1 MGYLRDAM
9 TVTGVC
15 LRSRTPF
22 VTSLLGLA
30 ALSPAWPPAEI
41 LTMSYHGRV
50 FAYLLQ
56 AVHLPALRRAH
67 HLPYMRSKPGARA
80 TREDTVSH
88 RAPLFVT
95 SHTACQNDVM
105 DAVVTSVPDDV
116 VASAPPH
123 ALPPFGGDRSD
134 RAMQNIVDKVF
145 PHFAKEE
152 AAAESLVSE
161 RVQIFVPGVVLR
173 TLSPNTNPNLDA
185 TYKSNYNPS
194 LSHLNPRTHTN
205 AHTHTHM
212 HGTAR
217 KLCLSLFPNPET
229 RHKVRSCRG

>member
-152 AAAESLVSE
+152 AAAEKAMQRAQEAAAEGGQNEKAAAESE
-161 RVQIFVPGVVLR
+161 NKRNKVDGGV
-173 TLSPNTNPNLDA
+173 
-185 TYKSNYNPS
+185 KKKK
-194 LSHLNPRTHTN
+194 
-205 AHTHTHM
+205 
-212 HGTAR
+212 
-217 KLCLSLFPNPET
+217 KLQQ
-229 RHKVRSCRG
+229 KDMQVAGQ